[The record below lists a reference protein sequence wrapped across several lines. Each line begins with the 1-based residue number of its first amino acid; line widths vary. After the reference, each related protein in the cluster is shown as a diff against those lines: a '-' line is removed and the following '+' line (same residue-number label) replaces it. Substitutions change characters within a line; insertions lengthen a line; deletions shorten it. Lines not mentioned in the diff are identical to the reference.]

1 MNGVPRHV
9 HHAVWLHA
17 KPTIEKAITMLPA
30 QPKKTPQWKRVALE
44 SDVSKRTKT
53 AAGQKAKISERA
65 KKTPNQKVLKR
76 AKTVASAP
84 VSASADPHDIVV

>member
-1 MNGVPRHV
+1 
-9 HHAVWLHA
+9 
-17 KPTIEKAITMLPA
+17 MLPA
-30 QPKKTPQWKRVALE
+30 QPKKTPQWKRVALGGQLLTHVKFKE
-44 SDVSKRTKT
+44 AAAPLRTKT